1 MYDYLRMK
9 QPQFHEKIIP
19 VEGDVADLRLG
30 LCDRDWITLTEEV
43 RYALFI
49 SMGLPKGLYSV

>member
-1 MYDYLRMK
+1 MK

-19 VEGDVADLRLG
+19 VEGDVADLKLG
-30 LCDRDWITLTEEV
+30 LCDKDWTTLTEEV